1 VLRRDLVFFAS
12 GAAGLVY
19 QVAWARLAT
28 RTLGADALGVA
39 LVVATFMGGMA
50 LGAPLGARLPRARPE
65 RTFAAVVALGALG
78 AILSA
83 RLVGFPAGGSRTLD
97 ALRTVLCLLPSTL
110 AMGATFPLMGRLTVA
125 SDAGDLGART
135 GDFYG
140 ANTLGA
146 ALGALLASFALL
158 PALGLRHAIDAAA
171 GLDLAA
177 AGLALLWL
185 GARTDAITVEPRPAA
200 IAVRAVSVRAVSV
213 RAVAPARVLLA
224 LGLLGTSSL
233 ALEIVLTRLLV
244 GVTGAS
250 VYAFGLVL
258 CAFLTGLG
266 LGARQARAWLRPT
279 SDGSAPDAAD
289 LLASAAAAAVAATAL
304 GLLALRLQT
313 GVDDVFAPLANR
325 TPTRGGVLGLWVSQA
340 VVAAAVLVPPTVAFG
355 FALPAGVAALSRG
368 SDEGRLLSRAYLAN
382 TVGAAVGAIAAAWI
396 LLPTLGLRGATLAAL
411 VPAALAVA
419 LVARRGSM
427 RTMLCAMGGAL
438 LLYPALGPWSGSPL
452 APGRA
457 ANLEVVAEASG
468 PVARAVVE
476 RLADDPDG
484 RALRI
489 DGKVVASS
497 AQIDLRLQRLLAA
510 VPAALHGEVDDALVI
525 GLGMGTTAGCLLS
538 LEGLERLT
546 VVELSPAVAEVVG
559 QFEPWTGPL
568 LADPRLEL
576 ILADGRAFAA
586 REAEAD
592 RGRRFDLVTADPIH
606 PWTRGSSDLY
616 SVEHFRRLSRLLRP
630 GGVASQW
637 LPLYQLTTDDLRTVV
652 ASWCDA
658 FPATGA
664 WLTAYDLVLVGAHEP
679 LPPSQETA
687 DGPLPSGLERD
698 LAPLGIDGGSDLAA
712 LAVADDAAL
721 RSFAAS
727 ARPMEEDRP
736 TLEFSA
742 PKSFLAGYS
751 EEALRWA
758 AAALPIEEI
767 AAPARG
773 EARRIRELLES
784 FLDEARADWRAAAR
798 NYGERLR
805 SGATADGGGL

>member
-1 VLRRDLVFFAS
+1 MLRRDLVFFAS
-12 GAAGLVY
+12 GVAGLVY

-97 ALRTVLCLLPSTL
+97 ALLTVLCLLPSTL
-110 AMGATFPLMGRLTVA
+110 AMGATFPLMGRLTVT

-185 GARTDAITVEPRPAA
+185 GARSNAADAESCPAA
-200 IAVRAVSVRAVSV
+200 VAVRV
-213 RAVAPARVLLA
+213 VAPARVLLA

-266 LGARQARAWLRPT
+266 LGARQARAWLRPS

-289 LLASAAAAAVAATAL
+289 LLARAAAAAVVATAL
-304 GLLALRLQT
+304 GLIALRLQT

-355 FALPAGVAALSRG
+355 FALPAGVAALTRG

-382 TVGAAVGAIAAAWI
+382 TIGAAVGAIAAAWI
-396 LLPTLGLRGATLAAL
+396 LLPILGLRGATLAAL
-411 VPAALAVA
+411 VPAAVAVA

-427 RTMLCAMGGAL
+427 RTMLCAMGGVL

-457 ANLEVVAEASG
+457 TNLEVVAEASG

-497 AQIDLRLQRLLAA
+497 AEIDLRLQRLLAA

-538 LEGLERLT
+538 LEDLERLT

-568 LADPRLEL
+568 LTDPRLEL

-637 LPLYQLTTDDLRTVV
+637 LPLYQLTTDDVRTVI

-664 WLTAYDLVLVGAHEP
+664 WLTAYDLVLVGAQEP
-679 LPPSQETA
+679 LPTSLEA
-687 DGPLPSGLERD
+687 ARGPLPAGLERD
-698 LAPLGIDGGSDLAA
+698 LTPLGIDDGADLAA

-721 RSFAAS
+721 RSFAAG
-727 ARPMEEDRP
+727 ARPMAEDRP

-758 AAALPIEEI
+758 AAALPIERI
-767 AAPARG
+767 AEPARG